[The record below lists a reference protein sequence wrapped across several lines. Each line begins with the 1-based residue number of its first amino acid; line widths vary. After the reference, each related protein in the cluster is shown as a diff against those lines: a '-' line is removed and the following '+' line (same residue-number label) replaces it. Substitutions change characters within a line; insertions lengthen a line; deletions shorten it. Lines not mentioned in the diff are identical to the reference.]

1 MNLRFLKK
9 LSFFHIFL
17 IAGVLMIL
25 LCFVSFIFFDSGLF
39 YDGSFRLFLI
49 LYFEDFTF
57 YEASRQSFHFLQQ
70 LPVWLFLHETDSNS
84 LSSSIKLFSFG
95 LIWIHIPS
103 LLVCYLMTHRKISF
117 FFPLFAFFT
126 GPLTAFNLSISV
138 ALSLC
143 GYLWAVC
150 FIIYYS
156 DLSLRSHKTLL
167 ILSLLPLFQSHEMMC
182 YMSLFLMGLCFL
194 KLKKEKD
201 KINRHLILTCIG
213 FLGFLFAY
221 HTFDLIFLEEI
232 IARKTNKSLFLEA
245 LFKFNFLVQNSKL
258 NIFVLIS
265 ILLKVCLLIELFI
278 KKNKS
283 YCFLG
288 LFLLAVLL
296 KFVFSLTVSYPAESY
311 LQLKTRFYPPMISL
325 PFGLLIWLIFEEKLK
340 NWRPSNSFLI
350 ICLLA
355 FISLAFYQIQSNFE
369 FYNHRKSVSKY
380 LSNCQGVLNYSEY
393 EVYYNNNKDTD
404 WNILSKSLLYPKK
417 RNINAIIKND
427 LCHNELPERKN
438 LNQKQIK
445 ETCDDMNLG
454 FPKKLTEPDFKL
466 ETRFFNFKPI
476 YEAYKKGISSCSI

>member
-1 MNLRFLKK
+1 MTLGFLKK
-9 LSFFHIFL
+9 LSFFQIFL
-17 IAGVLMIL
+17 TAGVLMIL
-25 LCFVSFIFFDSGLF
+25 LCFVSFVFFDSGLS
-39 YDGSFRLFLI
+39 YDGSFKSLLI
-49 LYFEDFTF
+49 IYYEDFSF
-57 YEASRQSFHFLQQ
+57 YEVSRQSFQFLQQ
-70 LPVWLFLHETDSNS
+70 LPVWVFLHGTDSNS

-126 GPLTAFNLSISV
+126 GPLTAFSASISV

-143 GYLWAVC
+143 SYLWAVC

-167 ILSLLPLFQSHEMMC
+167 TLSFLPLFQSHEMMC

-288 LFLLAVLL
+288 LFLLALFL
-296 KFVFSLTVSYPAESY
+296 QFIFSVSLSPNSLFSY
-311 LQLKTRFYPPMISL
+311 HTRTYPPVISL
-325 PFGLLIWLIFEEKLK
+325 PFSLFVWLIYEEKLK
-340 NWRPSNSFLI
+340 NWKPSNLFLI
-350 ICLLA
+350 ICFFGFL
-355 FISLAFYQIQSNFE
+355 SLTFYRIQSNFE

-380 LSNCQGVLNYSEY
+380 LSNCQGVLNYSKY

-445 ETCDDMNLG
+445 EACDNMNLG

-476 YEAYKKGISSCSI
+476 YEAYKKGISNCYK